1 MAGNRTRI
9 CGIPS
14 PKREDSRHAAAKLTF
29 QLYVRVSLDQQN
41 VMMQGTPFIGKI
53 NIVVR
58 LAKDDTLMTR
68 RAGDF
73 TGEDKKN
80 PAEVGTKNIDVVID
94 TIL

>member
-1 MAGNRTRI
+1 
-9 CGIPS
+9 
-14 PKREDSRHAAAKLTF
+14 
-29 QLYVRVSLDQQN
+29 
-41 VMMQGTPFIGKI
+41 MMQGTPFIGKI

-73 TGEDKKN
+73 TGEDNKN